1 MRALSRLYTLTVLWL
16 LSVVAKNAAGI
27 IYDFGHADGAN
38 ALREEMRAE
47 LVKLHAA
54 SSTERMRAY
63 DRGFA
68 DALHLYD
75 DEADLTALPGE
86 QVH

>member
-1 MRALSRLYTLTVLWL
+1 MRFRHVYDIALLWL
-16 LSVVAKNAAGI
+16 LSHIGQRAVET
-27 IYDFGHADGAN
+27 IYKHGYDDGAN

-47 LVKLHAA
+47 VIKVYTA

-68 DALHLYD
+68 DAMHYFDAD
-75 DEADLTALPGE
+75 DLDIVGLPGE
-86 QVH
+86 RVH